1 MTLRRLL
8 IRVASSAGLALL
20 ACASLAWGQQS
31 GGAQGTGLADSD
43 RSGPRILAVTR
54 IAEPPIVDGALDDP
68 AWSQVEAAGDF
79 IQRTPRDGEP
89 ATQQTRFQ
97 ILFDDQAL
105 YIGVW
110 LLDSD
115 PGGIVDGEAI
125 RDYDLQQSD
134 AVRLIFD
141 TYKDEQNGFIFGTNP
156 AGIEYDGQVTNEG
169 QGGGSLTSRRMQR
182 GAGSGFN
189 INWDADWSVA
199 TSRDGD
205 GWYAEFRI
213 PFSTLRYG
221 SAESQDWGFNIWRK
235 VRRDNEESSWSPIPR
250 EFTLYRLSSAG
261 TLTGLQPPARRT
273 ALLTPY
279 ILGSAERDY
288 LAGDEDF
295 SYPREF
301 GGEAKLQV
309 TQGLTLDLTYNTD
322 FAQVEVDEA
331 QINLTRFPLLFPE
344 KRPFFLENAGYFT
357 VGTREAELFFSRRI
371 GIAEGQIIP
380 IDGGGRVSGRVAGF
394 NMGGLFL
401 HTAGADGL
409 QPTNAYGVA
418 RLAREF
424 PNRSRVGAIFVG
436 RDATDRRGSYNRTY
450 AVDGQLGIGEPITIS
465 SFAAVTETPGLS
477 GNDHAFHIDGAFL
490 SREWRATAAYREIG
504 EAFNAEVG
512 FVPRL
517 GYRHYDLS
525 LLRYLRPE
533 DLIGLRE
540 IRPHV
545 HWTRYNDYNTGFTE
559 SQQVHLDSHFEWNS
573 GALFSP
579 AFNWVQEGLEEDF
592 EVAPGVFVPPGSYD
606 GWEAAWRFNTN
617 QSATLSFSGNLNIG
631 TFFSGN
637 RRGGGGTVTYRHGSF
652 LSTSLRFDY
661 NDVNLPEG
669 NFTTRLAGLRLGL
682 YFTPAI
688 SLQSL
693 VQYSDQVDIWSANI
707 RFAWLNRAGTG
718 LFVVYNEAQGF
729 DSLSGPLQRQLIVK
743 FNYMFTIWGG

>member
-1 MTLRRLL
+1 
-8 IRVASSAGLALL
+8 
-20 ACASLAWGQQS
+20 
-31 GGAQGTGLADSD
+31 
-43 RSGPRILAVTR
+43 
-54 IAEPPIVDGALDDP
+54 
-68 AWSQVEAAGDF
+68 
-79 IQRTPRDGEP
+79 
-89 ATQQTRFQ
+89 
-97 ILFDDQAL
+97 
-105 YIGVW
+105 
-110 LLDSD
+110 
-115 PGGIVDGEAI
+115 
-125 RDYDLQQSD
+125 
-134 AVRLIFD
+134 LIFD

-169 QGGGSLTSRRMQR
+169 QGGGSQMSRRMQR

-189 INWDADWSVA
+189 INWDADWDVA
-199 TSRDGD
+199 TSRDD
-205 GWYAEFRI
+205 YGWYAEFRI

-261 TLTGLQPPARRT
+261 TLTGLQPPAGRT

-279 ILGSAERDY
+279 VLGSAQRDY

-295 SYPREF
+295 SYPSEV

-371 GIAEGQIIP
+371 GIAEGQIIA

-394 NMGGLFL
+394 NLGGLLL
-401 HTAGADGL
+401 HTKAAEGL
-409 QPTNAYGVA
+409 QPANAYGVA
-418 RLAREF
+418 RIAREF
-424 PNRSRVGAIFVG
+424 PNRSRVGAIFIT
-436 RDATDRRGSYNRTY
+436 RDATDRRGHYNHTY
-450 AVDGQLGIGEPITIS
+450 GIDGQLGIGEPITIS
-465 SFAAVTETPGLS
+465 SFVAKTETPGLD
-477 GNDHAFHIDGAFL
+477 GKDHAFHIDGAFL

-517 GYRHYDLS
+517 GYRQLDLS
-525 LLRYLRPE
+525 LLRYLRPD

-545 HWTRYNDYNTGFTE
+545 HWNRYSDYNSGFTE
-559 SQQVHLDSHFEWNS
+559 SQQVHVDSHFEWNN

-592 EVAPGVFVPPGSYD
+592 ELAPGVIVPPGTYH

-617 QSATLSFSGNLNIG
+617 ESAALSFSGNLNIG
-631 TFFSGN
+631 AFLSGS
-637 RRGGGGTVTYRHGSF
+637 RRGGGGTVTYRYGSF

-669 NFTTRLAGLRLGL
+669 DFVTRLAGLRLGL

-693 VQYSDQVDIWSANI
+693 VQYSDQVDTWSANI

-718 LFVVYNEAQGF
+718 LFIVYNEAQGF
-729 DSLSGPLQRQLIVK
+729 DSQSGPLGRQLIVK
-743 FNYMFTIWGG
+743 FNYMFTIRGG

>member
-1 MTLRRLL
+1 MAGQVDRDGSNRR
-8 IRVASSAGLALL
+8 
-20 ACASLAWGQQS
+20 
-31 GGAQGTGLADSD
+31 T
-43 RSGPRILAVTR
+43 LAVSG
-54 IAEPPIVDGALDDP
+54 IAEPPAIDDALDDP
-68 AWSQVEAAGDF
+68 AWAQAQAAGDF

-89 ATQQTRFQ
+89 ATQETRFQ
-97 ILFDDQAL
+97 VLCDDQAL

-115 PGGIVDGEAI
+115 PGAIVDGEAI

-169 QGGGSLTSRRMQR
+169 QGGGGQMSRRMQR

-189 INWDADWSVA
+189 INWDADWDVA
-199 TSRDGD
+199 TSRDD
-205 GWYAEFRI
+205 HGWYAEFRI

-221 SAESQDWGFNIWRK
+221 SAENQDWGFNIWRK
-235 VRRDNEESSWSPIPR
+235 VRRDNEESTWSPIPR

-279 ILGSAERDY
+279 VLGSAERDY
-288 LAGDEDF
+288 LAGDEEF
-295 SYPREF
+295 SYPGEF
-301 GGEAKLQV
+301 GGELKLQV

-371 GIAEGQIIP
+371 GIAEGQIIA
-380 IDGGGRVSGRVAGF
+380 IDGGGRISGRVAGF
-394 NMGGLFL
+394 NVGGLFL
-401 HTAGADGL
+401 HTQGEEGL
-409 QPTNAYGVA
+409 QPKNAYGVA

-424 PNRSRVGAIFVG
+424 PNRTRVGAIFIT
-436 RDATDRRGSYNRTY
+436 RDATDRSGDYNHTY
-450 AVDGQLGIGEPITIS
+450 GIDGQLGIGEPITIS
-465 SFAAVTETPGLS
+465 SFVAKTETPDLTGI
-477 GNDHAFHIDGAFL
+477 DHAFHIDGAFL

-504 EAFNAEVG
+504 DDFNAEVG

-517 GYRHYDLS
+517 GYRHFDLS
-525 LLRYLRPE
+525 LLRYLRPD

-545 HWTRYNDYNTGFTE
+545 HWNHYSDYSSGFTE
-559 SQQVHLDSHFEWNS
+559 SQQVHLDTHFEWNN

-579 AFNWVQEGLEEDF
+579 AFNWVREGLEEDF
-592 EVAPGVFVPPGSYD
+592 EVAPGVIVPPGTYD

-617 QSATLSFSGNLNIG
+617 ESAVLSFSGNLNIG
-631 TFFSGN
+631 TFLSGK
-637 RRGGGGTVTYRHGSF
+637 RRGGGGTITYRYGSF

-661 NDVNLPEG
+661 NDVDLPEG
-669 NFTTRLAGLRLGL
+669 HFTTRLGGLRLGF

-693 VQYSDQVDIWSANI
+693 IQYSDQIDICSANV

-743 FNYMFTIWGG
+743 FNYMFTLWGG